1 MRLRALSE
9 EECYTRCYGWR
20 GQDDTVKVLRE
31 APGERAETGLVAERV
46 RLALERALDARESEA
61 A

>member
-20 GQDDTVKVLRE
+20 GQEDTVKVLRD
-31 APGERAETGLVAERV
+31 APGERTEPSVVAERV
-46 RLALERALDARESEA
+46 RLALERALDARASEA